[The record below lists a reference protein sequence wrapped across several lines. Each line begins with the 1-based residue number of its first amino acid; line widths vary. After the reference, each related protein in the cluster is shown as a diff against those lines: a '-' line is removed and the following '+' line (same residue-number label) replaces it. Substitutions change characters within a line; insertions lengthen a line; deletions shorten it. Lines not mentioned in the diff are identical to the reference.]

1 MNFAKTVTITNWS
14 GRALAA
20 ALLLGTLSSVA
31 SAQNHRNDNQ
41 HRNQPGL
48 DRRGWDHRG
57 WDNRNYDH
65 RGDGRWSGG
74 YYSPPPVVYAP
85 PRAIYGRPYYAPPPV
100 VYDPGIGIYLPG
112 LNLNFR

>member
-1 MNFAKTVTITNWS
+1 MTSAKTASAAIWA
-14 GRALAA
+14 GRALSAA
-20 ALLLGTLSSVA
+20 ILLGALSSVTGA
-31 SAQNHRNDNQ
+31 DNGRNDNQ
-41 HRNQPGL
+41 HWNQPGL

-74 YYSPPPVVYAP
+74 YYSPPPVVY
-85 PRAIYGRPYYAPPPV
+85 GRPYYAPPPV

-112 LNLNFR
+112 INLNFR

>member
-1 MNFAKTVTITNWS
+1 MTSPKTRSSPRWAV
-14 GRALAA
+14 GALAT
-20 ALLLGTLSSVA
+20 ALLLGSLSGVA
-31 SAQNHRNDNQ
+31 SAQNHRDNNQ
-41 HRNQPGL
+41 HWNQRGL

-57 WDNRNYDH
+57 WDNRNYGH

-74 YYSPPPVVYAP
+74 YYSPPPVVYS
-85 PRAIYGRPYYAPPPV
+85 RPYYAPPPV

>member
-1 MNFAKTVTITNWS
+1 MTCTLSKRSNRAATWAA
-14 GRALAA
+14 RALTSV
-20 ALLLGTLSSVA
+20 LLLGAAAGVA
-31 SAQNHRNDNQ
+31 SAENDYDRNRNQ
-41 HRNQPGL
+41 HWNQPGL

-74 YYSPPPVVYAP
+74 YYSPPPVVY
-85 PRAIYGRPYYAPPPV
+85 GSPYYPPPPV

-112 LNLNFR
+112 LRLNIR